1 LINLDSSDSKIIA
14 KNIMDILNGN
24 KGPVFKENNYGNG
37 SASEKIIEYLILNY
51 ININGD

>member
-1 LINLDSSDSKIIA
+1 
-14 KNIMDILNGN
+14 MDILNGN